1 MKTVASIHAP
11 EKHPPSVIKAVYQ
24 ARDLMTAD
32 ISFHLALKS
41 LARQAG
47 TNEYT
52 LKKGFKAIFKTS
64 VYQYLLSIRMERAL
78 KLITETN
85 HKEASIAEQ
94 CGYETLSGFVTS
106 FHKYYGQKPGDIRKN
121 AQ

>member
-52 LKKGFKAIFKTS
+52 LKKGFKAIFKSS
-64 VYQYLLSIRMERAL
+64 VYQYLLRIRMERAL
-78 KLITETN
+78 KLITETKY
-85 HKEASIAEQ
+85 KETSIAEQ